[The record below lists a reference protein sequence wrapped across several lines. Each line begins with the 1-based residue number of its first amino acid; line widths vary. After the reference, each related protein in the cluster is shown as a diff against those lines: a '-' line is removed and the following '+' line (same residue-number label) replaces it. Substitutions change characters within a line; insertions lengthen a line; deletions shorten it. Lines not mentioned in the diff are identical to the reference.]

1 MEFGRGVY
9 RSTLLCVSRHFAQID
24 FFVAAEETA
33 RAVLSDSFSK
43 RRTLN
48 DISNRVL
55 RAIMLD
61 GFDEARK
68 RGEEGWGELGVL
80 LTRT

>member
-1 MEFGRGVY
+1 MNLARD
-9 RSTLLCVSRHFAQID
+9 LAQID

-61 GFDEARK
+61 GFDEVRT
-68 RGEEGWGELGVL
+68 RGRSEEHTSELQ
-80 LTRT
+80 